1 MKLYILFQ
9 SNLKSTTGKGSNILI
24 GDVPEKEYKVGE
36 VITGVEIN
44 KQVYNV
50 EVTEWTNGE
59 GYDIRIHVS
68 NNYED
73 IQLTSGQFDAIK
85 KLIKTLKKDEHT
97 N

>member
-1 MKLYILFQ
+1 MKEIKINNRKAAHVYLKDFCLFAAE
-9 SNLKSTTGKGSNILI
+9 NDCI
-24 GDVPEKEYKVGE
+24 
-36 VITGVEIN
+36 
-44 KQVYNV
+44 